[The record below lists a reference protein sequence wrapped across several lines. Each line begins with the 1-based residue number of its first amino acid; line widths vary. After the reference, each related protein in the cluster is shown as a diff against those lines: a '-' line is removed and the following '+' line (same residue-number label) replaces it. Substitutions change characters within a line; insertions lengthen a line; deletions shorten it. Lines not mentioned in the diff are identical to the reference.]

1 MIPANDALIRVEA
14 ADGKTYV
21 FGNELNQPFLEAP
34 ASVWSIIASGIT
46 SAGGKPPDI
55 LEIVKR
61 AAQTL
66 GTPDYAKLTVPEEH
80 QPQEPVFDML
90 KTQWPPLYEYV
101 RRQYKCGVDPLTT
114 GWLFAE
120 AARAIIISKR
130 PTFRRKLRER
140 LLLKPPSVRQNLI
153 PKPFR
158 EVRFRPLRKIPCLK
172 FSGKS

>member
-61 AAQTL
+61 AAQTW
-66 GTPDYAKLTVPEEH
+66 E
-80 QPQEPVFDML
+80 
-90 KTQWPPLYEYV
+90 
-101 RRQYKCGVDPLTT
+101 
-114 GWLFAE
+114 
-120 AARAIIISKR
+120 
-130 PTFRRKLRER
+130 LRTM
-140 LLLKPPSVRQNLI
+140 PS
-153 PKPFR
+153 
-158 EVRFRPLRKIPCLK
+158 
-172 FSGKS
+172 